1 MTKNNISV
9 KINNILL
16 KKLVDNYVTHYENW
30 FQFFLS
36 GDFAGMKFIRE
47 GQLEQIVKTATDYR
61 VASKA
66 YFERLD
72 NRLWKEMTLK
82 YADEYAEAVL

>member
-1 MTKNNISV
+1 MTKNNISNKV
-9 KINNILL
+9 HSILL
-16 KKLVDNYVTHYENW
+16 KKLVDNYTTYYENW
-30 FQFFLS
+30 FACFLS
-36 GDFAGMKFIRE
+36 GDFAGMRYIRE
-47 GQLEQIVKTATDYR
+47 QQLEQIVNTATSYK
-61 VASKA
+61 VSSKA

>member
-1 MTKNNISV
+1 MTKNNISG

-16 KKLVDNYVTHYENW
+16 RKLVDNYVTHYENW
-30 FQFFLS
+30 FQCFLN
-36 GDFAGMKFIRE
+36 GDFAGMKYIRE
-47 GQLEQIVKTATDYR
+47 GQLEQIVKTSTDYR

-72 NRLWKEMTLK
+72 NRLWKEMTVK
-82 YADEYAEAVL
+82 YADEYMDAVI